1 MYSTT
6 QLALI
11 LAGLFFLALVFT
23 VIINS
28 VFMRFFHTFGIRE
41 EGLGNVRWNVNA
53 KPAFGGIGFFI
64 VFLFAFAA
72 YGGLFP
78 KHSDPFQ
85 PIMLGLLA
93 ATGLGFL
100 MGLADDAYDTRPVLK
115 FLAQTA
121 CGVILVVSGTRI
133 ELLGIPGWDMVLTVL
148 WTVGMMNAINM
159 LDNMDAVATV
169 VSFMILASALAMLS
183 TEALVL
189 DVTSVPLI
197 AVCGGLAG
205 FLFYNWH
212 PSRMFM
218 GDTGSQFL
226 GVLLAFVGIRY
237 CWNGSGPEGMVEP
250 WRQISLVAVVFIL
263 PLADTTTVTINRLLK
278 GRSPFVGGKDHTTH
292 HLSYAGLSE
301 PQVAMVFGSIGLASC
316 ILGAVAER
324 TIHEWKPLHTGLY
337 LGFAFVVAVFLFS
350 LTKRRRIA
358 RPL

>member
-1 MYSTT
+1 MYTTT

-11 LAGLFFLALVFT
+11 LAGLFFMALVFT
-23 VIINS
+23 VVINS
-28 VFMRFFHTFGIRE
+28 VFMRFFHTFGLRE
-41 EGLGNVRWNVNA
+41 EGLGELRWNANA

-85 PIMLGLLA
+85 PKMLGLLA
-93 ATGLGFL
+93 ASGLGFL

-115 FLAQTA
+115 FLAQTT
-121 CGVILVVSGTRI
+121 CGLILVVSGTRI
-133 ELLGIPGWDMVLTVL
+133 ELLGMPGWDMALTVL

-169 VSFMILASALAMLS
+169 VSFAILAAALAMLS
-183 TEALVL
+183 TEAMVT

-197 AVCGGLAG
+197 AVCGALAG

-237 CWNGSGPEGMVEP
+237 CWNGTGPTGIVEP

-278 GRSPFVGGKDHTTH
+278 GNSPFVGGKDHTTH
-292 HLSYAGLSE
+292 HLSYAGLSD
-301 PQVAMVFGSIGLASC
+301 PQVVMVFGSIGLASC
-316 ILGAVAER
+316 ILAAVAER
-324 TIHEWKPLHTGLY
+324 TIEIWTTMHTCLY
-337 LGFAFVVAVFLFS
+337 LGFAAVVSVFLFS
-350 LTKRRRIA
+350 LTKRQRKT